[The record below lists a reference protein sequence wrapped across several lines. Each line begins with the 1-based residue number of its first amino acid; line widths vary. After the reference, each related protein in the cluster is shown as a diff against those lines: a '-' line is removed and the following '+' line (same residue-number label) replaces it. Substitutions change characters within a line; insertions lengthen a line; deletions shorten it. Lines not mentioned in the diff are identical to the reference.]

1 MEGGHRFA
9 QASSADS
16 GSPVTPIILLL
27 EWVATWN
34 PSAIYYM
41 SATPSRI
48 APDDLA
54 LVDSS
59 MGWVF
64 EEGSHFQ

>member
-16 GSPVTPIILLL
+16 GSPATSIILLL
-27 EWVATWN
+27 EWVAIWN

-41 SATPSRI
+41 SAVGVSMPSR
-48 APDDLA
+48 PN
-54 LVDSS
+54 
-59 MGWVF
+59 
-64 EEGSHFQ
+64 Q

>member
-16 GSPVTPIILLL
+16 GSPATSIILLL
-27 EWVATWN
+27 EWVAIWN

-41 SATPSRI
+41 STTPSSQFYFFTGR
-48 APDDLA
+48 
-54 LVDSS
+54 VTRR
-59 MGWVF
+59 
-64 EEGSHFQ
+64 